1 MFYEL
6 GNAASY
12 NSEYVIQ
19 LFIVYHLSAPTDS
32 VTESL
37 VGYFSVLWTT
47 ALHNKTLQE
56 GF

>member
-12 NSEYVIQ
+12 NSEHVIQ